1 MASKLYI
8 KQISLELLIEMFLIY
23 IYRNLQININKTVP
37 SVHLAFSMSC
47 WCGGHFIMVTTTKR
61 GEGNTTASV
70 MLVFIEFLIIIK
82 NCTYCPTAI
91 HHWNISQWGTVY
103 SAVSDF
109 KIDFL
114 GTWESRKRKMSLSMS
129 SLHWWRKYIIC
140 MYCTM

>member
-1 MASKLYI
+1 
-8 KQISLELLIEMFLIY
+8 MFLIY

-82 NCTYCPTAI
+82 DCIVLQQYTIEIFLNEA
-91 HHWNISQWGTVY
+91 QF
-103 SAVSDF
+103 AVQ
-109 KIDFL
+109 
-114 GTWESRKRKMSLSMS
+114 
-129 SLHWWRKYIIC
+129 
-140 MYCTM
+140 